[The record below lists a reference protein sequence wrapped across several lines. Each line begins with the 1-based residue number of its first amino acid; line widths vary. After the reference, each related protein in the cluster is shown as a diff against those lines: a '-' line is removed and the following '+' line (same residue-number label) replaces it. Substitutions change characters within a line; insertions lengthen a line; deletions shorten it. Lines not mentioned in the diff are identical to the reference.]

1 MRWTQILSIVG
12 AGSLAGIASAAPVGD
27 RNLEV
32 AERDD
37 SLSSRSTSAT
47 VTVSGLAVT
56 SINNKDGKGAGK
68 DSYTMYTGDGSTSAG
83 WPAKSDWV
91 SFENMQANPPNSL
104 PAKSPWSANKATIG
118 KSCAQ
123 FGVADNSATETQE
136 LYDAIQEV
144 ATSSKVDH
152 RFILAV
158 VMQESKGC
166 VRAPTS
172 TYSVSNPGLMQSY
185 KGTGTC
191 NNGGS
196 VKNPC
201 PKTEIVQMIKD
212 GAIGTRDA
220 DGYGL
225 ASLLDK
231 SARNNAAGFYR
242 AARMYNSGAWSIPSS
257 GNLSGAGATA
267 CYASDIANRLTGW
280 VSAATKCTA

>member
-1 MRWTQILSIVG
+1 MRFTQILNILA
-12 AGSLAGIASAAPVGD
+12 AGSLAGITAAAPVGE
-27 RNLEV
+27 RPVEIS
-32 AERDD
+32 ERDEA
-37 SLSSRSTSAT
+37 LNARSTTAT
-47 VTVSGLAVT
+47 VTGALAVK

-68 DSYTMYTGDGSTSAG
+68 DSYTMYTGDGSTGAG
-83 WPAKSDWV
+83 WPAQSDWV
-91 SFENMQANPPNSL
+91 SFENMWN
-104 PAKSPWSANKATIG
+104 ANKATIG

-136 LYDAIQEV
+136 LYNAIQQV
-144 ATSSKVDH
+144 AETSHVDH

-185 KGTGTC
+185 KGTGSC
-191 NNGGS
+191 NNGGK
-196 VKNPC
+196 VQNPC

-212 GAIGTRDA
+212 GAIGTSDP
-220 DGYGL
+220 DGFGL
-225 ASLLDK
+225 ATLIDK
-231 SARNNAAGFYR
+231 AARSNAAGFYR

-257 GNLSGAGATA
+257 GNLSGAGATS

-280 VSAATKCTA
+280 VSAASKCAA

>member
-1 MRWTQILSIVG
+1 MRWTQIINVV
-12 AGSLAGIASAAPVGD
+12 AVGSLAGITNAAPMGD
-27 RNLEV
+27 RNIEITN
-32 AERDD
+32 RDD
-37 SLSSRSTSAT
+37 GLSSRSTSAT
-47 VTVSGLAVT
+47 VTVSGLAVS

-68 DSYTMYTGDGSTSAG
+68 DSYIMYTGDGSTSAG
-83 WPAKSDWV
+83 WPAQSDWV
-91 SFENMQANPPNSL
+91 SFENM
-104 PAKSPWSANKATIG
+104 WSANKATIG

-185 KGTGTC
+185 QGTGTC

-212 GAIGTRDA
+212 GAIGTSDA

-231 SARNNAAGFYR
+231 SARTNAAGFYR

-280 VSAATKCTA
+280 IYSSNEESALCRL

>member
-1 MRWTQILSIVG
+1 
-12 AGSLAGIASAAPVGD
+12 
-27 RNLEV
+27 
-32 AERDD
+32 
-37 SLSSRSTSAT
+37 STSAT

-83 WPAKSDWV
+83 WPAQSDCIDR
-91 SFENMQANPPNSL
+91 
-104 PAKSPWSANKATIG
+104 WSANKATIG

-212 GAIGTRDA
+212 GAIGTSDA

-231 SARNNAAGFYR
+231 SARTNAAGFYR

-280 VSAATKCTA
+280 VSAATKCTD